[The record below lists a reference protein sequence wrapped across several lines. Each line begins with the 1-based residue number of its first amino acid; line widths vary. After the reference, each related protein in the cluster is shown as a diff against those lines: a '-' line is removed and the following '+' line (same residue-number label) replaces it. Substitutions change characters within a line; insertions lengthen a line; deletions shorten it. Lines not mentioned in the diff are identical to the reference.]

1 MGKRI
6 DYFDMLRGVAIIFVL
21 ICHSYSGDPLNGSFK
36 EELYL
41 VVRQIVTC
49 AVPIFLAESGFFLA
63 NKHFSNRIEFFNFW
77 SMHSFRIWLPMVVWS
92 IPLFFIR
99 EHENPIL
106 SIVYL
111 LLGGYSIYYFITLI
125 IQYYAMQPL
134 FGRIT
139 RVGVI
144 LSLVLTALC
153 LSIDNYYTSIQ
164 GHHISLFIEYAPFV
178 MWMAYPA
185 IGYYIGKNGR
195 KYKVYPWLIIMT
207 LGLVA
212 CVFETKWL
220 YGYHE
225 NGIGATKISALIFSF
240 SAIIVLFNEKTQKF
254 FKSDSLWYSALV
266 KVGEI
271 SFGIYLI
278 HKYFLDF
285 IIAPVINDTLLRAL
299 LTLLLSV
306 AFILFFKKIFPDK
319 FLQMFGFR

>member
-1 MGKRI
+1 MRCSPC
-6 DYFDMLRGVAIIFVL
+6 LVELHVL
-21 ICHSYSGDPLNGSFK
+21 
-36 EELYL
+36 
-41 VVRQIVTC
+41 
-49 AVPIFLAESGFFLA
+49 
-63 NKHFSNRIEFFNFW
+63 
-77 SMHSFRIWLPMVVWS
+77 
-92 IPLFFIR
+92 
-99 EHENPIL
+99 
-106 SIVYL
+106 
-111 LLGGYSIYYFITLI
+111 
-125 IQYYAMQPL
+125 
-134 FGRIT
+134 
-139 RVGVI
+139 GVI

-164 GHHISLFIEYAPFV
+164 GHHISLFIECAPFV